1 MLNYCEDS
9 IFIGKNQRFAYIR
22 IRVQAYPYP
31 ASDHAAAVPAYG
43 GTGSG
48 VAGGGAPI
56 AQGIRRDGH
65 AGRAGIAG
73 NEHLQPAYGFLRFP
87 VRPDEADRR
96 SIFLYPRLPVFP
108 DGRGGFTLDLHIG
121 AGGTLGYAFDYEK
134 GYFSSYDRELSH
146 TPGGVIALNCDVG
159 LRVDF
164 RRRLTLDLSFNLEP
178 GIHMRTD
185 PSTGALL
192 LSFYKNGIY
201 RGYYPQLNL
210 LYRF

>member
-1 MLNYCEDS
+1 MCKPIHILLLTTLLLS
-9 IFIGKNQRFAYIR
+9 L
-22 IRVQAYPYP
+22 
-31 ASDHAAAVPAYG
+31 HTAAR
-43 GTGSG
+43 
-48 VAGGGAPI
+48 
-56 AQGIRRDGH
+56 AQEW
-65 AGRAGIAG
+65 RAGV
-73 NEHLQPAYGFLRFP
+73 LQSPKGFGVTVMLDARGLPETNIFSLRTDFYGFLSGRTKQIGAAFSYTH
-87 VRPDEADRR
+87 DYLF
-96 SIFLYPRLPVFP
+96 FLTE
-108 DGRGGFTLDLHIG
+108 GEEFTLDLHIG

>member
-1 MLNYCEDS
+1 MRKPIHIVFLTLLFS
-9 IFIGKNQRFAYIR
+9 LHTAAY
-22 IRVQAYPYP
+22 
-31 ASDHAAAVPAYG
+31 
-43 GTGSG
+43 
-48 VAGGGAPI
+48 
-56 AQGIRRDGH
+56 AQEW
-65 AGRAGIAG
+65 RAGV
-73 NEHLQPAYGFLRFP
+73 LQSPKGVGVTVMLDARGLPETNIFCLRTDFYGFLSGRTTQIGAALSYTH
-87 VRPDEADRR
+87 DYLL
-96 SIFLYPRLPVFP
+96 FLAEGKEY
-108 DGRGGFTLDLHIG
+108 TLNMHIG

-134 GYFSSYDRELSH
+134 GFFSSYERSLDH

-192 LSFYKNGIY
+192 LSFYKNGVY

-210 LYRF
+210 MYRF